1 MRICSE
7 CNTGM
12 LDMKFQSSQRFA
24 VVVRA
29 GENDK
34 NVGTVACSVCPKCG
48 KISLHLED
56 MTKLTNYLNK

>member
-1 MRICSE
+1 
-7 CNTGM
+7 M

-48 KISLHLED
+48 NISLHLED
-56 MTKLTNYLNK
+56 MTELTKYLNK